1 MRKTFLFLDTVYN
14 KVDTKGRVS
23 LPADYRSIVK
33 ELNSEIVCYRS
44 LTAPCIE
51 GCVEDLLEKLAAEIE
66 TSTDFFSQTQDDL
79 TNLIFCDVKRFTF
92 DSTGRIVLSEKL
104 LKHANITDT
113 AVFVGKGRKFQ
124 IWSPENWEQE
134 EKRIR
139 EQVLKNRPVLN
150 ASKVGESK

>member
-44 LTAPCIE
+44 LSAPCIE
-51 GCVEDLLEKLAAEIE
+51 GCVEDLLEKLASEIE

-79 TNLIFCDVKRFTF
+79 TNLIFGDAKRFTF

-104 LKHANITDT
+104 LQHAQISDT

-124 IWSPENWEQE
+124 IWNPQNWEKE
-134 EKRIR
+134 EARVR
-139 EQVLKNRPVLN
+139 AEVLKNRPVLN
-150 ASKVGESK
+150 SAKTGDAK